1 MDARSTR
8 RARPLRGGWRRLA
21 AALALAA
28 ITLAPDAPF
37 PSAAHGAGTAE
48 AVWAL
53 LRAGGQVVLIRHA
66 ATVPGF
72 GDPPGFRHD
81 DCATQRLLSQEG
93 RAQARRL
100 GEAFRARGVPVAE
113 VLSSR
118 WCRCEETARLAF
130 GRSEPWTALDSM
142 HHDRSRAVEQERELR
157 SRIARRSGAGTL
169 VLVTHAANISAWT
182 GISPRQG
189 EVVVLT
195 PGPGGELKVAGRLVV
210 D

>member
-1 MDARSTR
+1 MVLLALGAVALTAS
-8 RARPLRGGWRRLA
+8 APA
-21 AALALAA
+21 AA
-28 ITLAPDAPF
+28 D
-37 PSAAHGAGTAE
+37 E

-53 LRAGGQVVLIRHA
+53 LRDGGQVALIRHA
-66 ATVPGF
+66 ATVPGL

-81 DCATQRLLSQEG
+81 DCATQRLLSDEG

-100 GEAFRARGVPVAE
+100 GEAFRAHGVPVGE
-113 VLSSR
+113 VFSSR

-142 HHDRSRAVEQERELR
+142 HYDRSRAVEQEQDLR
-157 SRIARRSGAGTL
+157 SRVARRAGTGTL

-195 PGPGGELKVAGRLVV
+195 PRAGGALELAGRLVV

>member
-1 MDARSTR
+1 MNLGAARSTR
-8 RARPLRGGWRRLA
+8 RRRAGGVALAIAVCLLA
-21 AALALAA
+21 AS
-28 ITLAPDAPF
+28 P
-37 PSAAHGAGTAE
+37 GAVADE
-48 AVWAL
+48 AVWTL

-81 DCATQRLLSQEG
+81 DCATQRLLSDEG
-93 RAQARRL
+93 RAHARRL
-100 GEAFRARGVPVAE
+100 GEAFRARGVPVGD
-113 VLSSR
+113 VLASR

-130 GRSEPWTALDSM
+130 GRSQPWTALDSM
-142 HHDRSRAVEQERELR
+142 HYDRSRAAEQERELR
-157 SRIARRSGAGTL
+157 ARITARSRSDTL

-189 EVVVLT
+189 EVVVVT
-195 PGPGGELKVAGRLVV
+195 PESGGPLRVTGRLLV

>member
-1 MDARSTR
+1 MGRTHAGATWLVVAVTLGACILGVASR
-8 RARPLRGGWRRLA
+8 A
-21 AALALAA
+21 AA
-28 ITLAPDAPF
+28 D
-37 PSAAHGAGTAE
+37 E

-53 LRAGGQVVLIRHA
+53 LRSGGQVVLIRHA

-81 DCATQRLLSQEG
+81 DCATQRLLSDQG

-100 GEAFRARGVPVAE
+100 GEAFRSRGVPVGD

-142 HHDRSRAVEQERELR
+142 HYDRSRAAEQAQALR
-157 SRIARRSGAGTL
+157 SRIARRTAADTL

-195 PGPGGELKVAGRLVV
+195 PEATGALTVAGRLVV

>member
-1 MDARSTR
+1 MRGRSRHPASHR
-8 RARPLRGGWRRLA
+8 RRIAASGLVVPLALAICLLA
-21 AALALAA
+21 AA
-28 ITLAPDAPF
+28 P
-37 PSAAHGAGTAE
+37 GAGADE
-48 AVWAL
+48 AAWEL
-53 LRAGGQVVLIRHA
+53 LRGGGQVVLIRHA

-81 DCATQRLLSQEG
+81 DCATQRLLSDEG

-100 GEAFRARGVPVAE
+100 GEAFRARGVPVGA

-142 HHDRSRAVEQERELR
+142 HYDRSRALEQERELR

-182 GISPRQG
+182 GVSPRPG

-195 PGPGGELKVAGRLVV
+195 RGPAGELRPGGRLVV